1 VTTPARRFPR
11 RSDAALH
18 VWVVARSVLGPLEPP
33 RRQRS
38 QAATYGCPARWSDD
52 VFAKQARVHFLFADS
67 SPATM
72 ASVGVTAHLRNML
85 MALENPGTSI
95 RDRTVMA
102 IYSRNVSG
110 TQEQHV
116 KFNQAALVALQQTW
130 WDRLRER
137 WELRRRSRKNGS

>member
-1 VTTPARRFPR
+1 
-11 RSDAALH
+11 
-18 VWVVARSVLGPLEPP
+18 
-33 RRQRS
+33 
-38 QAATYGCPARWSDD
+38 
-52 VFAKQARVHFLFADS
+52 
-67 SPATM
+67 
-72 ASVGVTAHLRNML
+72 
-85 MALENPGTSI
+85 
-95 RDRTVMA
+95 MA

>member
-1 VTTPARRFPR
+1 
-11 RSDAALH
+11 
-18 VWVVARSVLGPLEPP
+18 
-33 RRQRS
+33 
-38 QAATYGCPARWSDD
+38 
-52 VFAKQARVHFLFADS
+52 
-67 SPATM
+67 M

-102 IYSRNVSG
+102 IYSRNFSG

-137 WELRRRSRKNGS
+137 WELRRWSRKNGS